1 MPILDQLT
9 AREQEILALVA
20 NGYENKAIAC
30 QLQISVFTV
39 QTHIRNLFERLGV
52 QNRTQ
57 AARLCWQHLPQSQM
71 VQNT

>member
-1 MPILDQLT
+1 MRLHDQLT

-20 NGYENKAIAC
+20 KGYENKAIAC

-39 QTHIRNLFERLGV
+39 QTHVRNLFERLGV

-57 AARLCWQHLPQSQM
+57 AARLYWQHLAQTGAG
-71 VQNT
+71 QNT

>member
-1 MPILDQLT
+1 MRLFDQLT

-57 AARLCWQHLPQSQM
+57 AASLYWQHS
-71 VQNT
+71 VYSRTAENT